1 MRENNI
7 TFFNSA
13 RTCGAYHK
21 SMVEFLWS
29 VFNGELSVSQIRDG
43 KEYEVPET
51 SFIYQDIKKCL
62 DNKRDVIVY

>member
-1 MRENNI
+1 MENGV
-7 TFFNSA
+7 TFFNSS

-43 KEYEVPET
+43 KEYDIPET
-51 SFIYQDIKKCL
+51 SLVYQDIKNYL
-62 DNKRDVIVY
+62 DNKKDVVVY